1 MTRQT
6 SGVAAKTATPEVW
19 SPTMTKKPAK
29 NAYSTDPDD
38 GPPSPFAALAALA
51 VDPAP
56 VASAPPIAPPPSQPP
71 KNLAAA
77 VPALQG
83 NTPVRVGRERKG
95 RGGKT
100 VSIITGVMSREAG
113 QQALLKLLKGKLGT
127 GGALEEGAIIIQ
139 GDHRQRIVELLNEL
153 GYKAKVAGG

>member
-1 MTRQT
+1 
-6 SGVAAKTATPEVW
+6 
-19 SPTMTKKPAK
+19 MTKKPSK
-29 NAYSTDPDD
+29 VVYSTDPDD
-38 GPPSPFAALAALA
+38 GPPSPFAALGSLAAGQA
-51 VDPAP
+51 PAQPAP
-56 VASAPPIAPPPSQPP
+56 SVAPPAQPA
-71 KNLAAA
+71 KNPAAA

-100 VSIITGVMSREAG
+100 VSIISGVMSREAG

-127 GGALEEGAIIIQ
+127 GGTLEDGAIIIQ
-139 GDHRQRIVELLNEL
+139 GDHRERIVEILNEL